1 MQPLTSSTH
10 RCLRPKLVRKFDYLL
25 EGRLFEWMMAVSM
38 VLLAFEIYLWPRT
51 IEFSAFTELS
61 QVMTSAFI
69 GLFLGIV
76 GLVRIVS
83 LLLNGHQVRGLRIGP
98 FLRSLMAVFCALMWT
113 QFALA
118 LFQLSIDR
126 GVPSPGL
133 PFWSTFVLGELYVA
147 YKAVR
152 NG

>member
-1 MQPLTSSTH
+1 MIPLG
-10 RCLRPKLVRKFDYLL
+10 RLNYFL
-25 EGRLFEWMMAVSM
+25 EGRLFEWIMSISM
-38 VLLAFEIYLWPRT
+38 VLLAFEIYLYPRT
-51 IEFSAFTELS
+51 IEFSAFSELS
-61 QVMTSAFI
+61 QVMSYQFV
-69 GLFLGIV
+69 GLFLGVV
-76 GLVRIVS
+76 GSIRVMS
-83 LLLNGHQVRGLRIGP
+83 LLLNGHQIRGFHIGP

-118 LFQLSIDR
+118 LLQLSVDR

-133 PFWSTFVLGELYVA
+133 PFWTTFVFGELYVA

>member
-1 MQPLTSSTH
+1 MPQRLH
-10 RCLRPKLVRKFDYLL
+10 YLL
-25 EGRLFEWMMAVSM
+25 EGRLFEWMMSISM
-38 VLLAFEIYLWPRT
+38 VLLAFEIYLYPRT
-51 IEFSAFTELS
+51 IEFSAFTELN
-61 QVMTSAFI
+61 QVMSDKFV
-69 GLFLGIV
+69 GLFLGVV
-76 GLVRIVS
+76 GTIRIVS
-83 LLLNGHQVRGLRIGP
+83 LLLNGHHFRGIRIGP

-118 LFQLSIDR
+118 LFQISVDRSI
-126 GVPSPGL
+126 PSPGL

>member
-1 MQPLTSSTH
+1 MH
-10 RCLRPKLVRKFDYLL
+10 RKLAYLL
-25 EGRLFEWMMAVSM
+25 EGRLFEWMMSISM
-38 VLLAFEIYLWPRT
+38 VLLAFEIYLYPRT
-51 IEFSAFTELS
+51 IEFSAFTELG
-61 QVMTSAFI
+61 QVMSSQFI

-76 GLVRIVS
+76 GTIRIAS
-83 LLLNGHQVRGLRIGP
+83 LSLNGHAIRGVRIGP

-118 LFQLSIDR
+118 LFQMSVDR
-126 GVPSPGL
+126 GAPSPGL
-133 PFWSTFVLGELYVA
+133 PFWSTFVFGELYVA